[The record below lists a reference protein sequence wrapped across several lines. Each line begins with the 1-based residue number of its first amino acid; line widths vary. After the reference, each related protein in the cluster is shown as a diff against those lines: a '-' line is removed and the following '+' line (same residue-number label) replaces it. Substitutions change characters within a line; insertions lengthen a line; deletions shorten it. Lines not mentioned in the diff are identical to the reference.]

1 LHQGSRFL
9 RLSPRGH
16 VGDPLGVGTE
26 QGVGRAPAADLLDV
40 DQGGLAGQQGRNHRV
55 TELLGLAVA
64 DTRLADDPV
73 THAMETARA
82 KGLAGMG
89 EHEGPGV
96 DGRATH
102 GDGPRT
108 DRLRKVEPGRQS
120 GTSSRTGWRKLT
132 VRSRPVLVGPSRWR
146 L

>member
-1 LHQGSRFL
+1 MHQGSRFL

-26 QGVGRAPAADLLDV
+26 QDVGRAPAADLLDV
-40 DQGGLAGQQGRNHRV
+40 DEGGLAGQQGRNHRV

-102 GDGPRT
+102 GAARG
-108 DRLRKVEPGRQS
+108 L
-120 GTSSRTGWRKLT
+120 TG
-132 VRSRPVLVGPSRWR
+132 
-146 L
+146 